1 MYIPTVLNLFFNK
14 NTSFLYV
21 YQNNFLLYIYVF
33 TFILSHCLQFLV
45 LNQSLNPI
53 FLSDFS
59 MINVLNNTYTKL
71 QNSVFYYTYSL
82 KLNIDLVLST
92 SLSYLQ
98 VLPSQINLFKNIS
111 WPEREVLEMFN
122 VIFKNKIDTR
132 QLLLDFL
139 FIGFPLLKTFSL
151 SGFIQIEFS
160 LIWGILIYILIVFWH
175 GEKV

>member
-1 MYIPTVLNLFFNK
+1 
-14 NTSFLYV
+14 
-21 YQNNFLLYIYVF
+21 
-33 TFILSHCLQFLV
+33 
-45 LNQSLNPI
+45 
-53 FLSDFS
+53 

-160 LIWGILIYILIVFWH
+160 LI
-175 GEKV
+175 